1 MAILRGRDG
10 TAYVPTALTAFASQA
25 TTEAAYIYQ
34 IDNAAMRIFDPNT
47 ALVISGM
54 TGVLNESWYLNGV
67 DYFTGRVKATSTGNT
82 ILLSGKYVNG
92 LTKVADI
99 YGWTINIT
107 RGAAETTPL
116 GDTWREMTPLGLQAT
131 VTLTRYRTDTTF
143 DVVPN
148 ESYVIIELQ
157 ETATQGFILVAH
169 RTALNWTKSVG
180 AVDQESVTLEPI
192 GPVSRY

>member
-10 TAYVPTALTAFASQA
+10 TAYIPTTLTAFASQA

-34 IDNAAMRIFDPNT
+34 IDNAAMRIWDPNT

-54 TGVLNESWYLNGV
+54 TGVLNESWYLDGV
-67 DYFTGRVKATSTGNT
+67 DYFTGRIKATTTGDT
-82 ILLSGKYVNG
+82 ILVSGKYVNG
-92 LTKVADI
+92 LTAVADI
-99 YGWTINIT
+99 YGWSINFS
-107 RGAAETTPL
+107 RGMAETTPL
-116 GDTWREMTPLGLQAT
+116 GEAWRQLTALGMQAT
-131 VTLTRYRTDTTF
+131 VTLNRYRTNTTF
-143 DVVPN
+143 DNVPT

-169 RTALNWTKSVG
+169 RSALNWTKAAG
-180 AVDQESVTLEPI
+180 AVDQETVTLEPI